1 MILKPGSEGDLIEEE
16 LRQSMTSAGDENS
29 QLAAYNAQLN
39 THFDAAASRTKNARK
54 WLLEVEPHR
63 FTHDLIERIQGFM
76 QPLVEHETHLE
87 SIKDGVAD
95 HNARIMHLF
104 TATVSSMCIGPQ
116 WKKLK
121 SEVDEVMGR
130 SPYVFDDSSFEVSE
144 EEEEEEEMRE
154 DEEEVESSAETPEER
169 LARKRLELSAE
180 DDDQSLSALRR
191 SSRLAEV
198 KTAQEKVSVK
208 AKVRPKG
215 SSATAKTKGGGT
227 GSLAAAKTK
236 GKGKESSAAAKT
248 KGGGGKNKS
257 SAKASKGEKERRR
270 PSSTAQ
276 FIIRR
281 VRPRRP
287 QRKNV
292 NDGELPCDPCSARRV
307 QARRGLHK
315 QLRFRIVQFMSR
327 RSLQLISCISAA

>member
-1 MILKPGSEGDLIEEE
+1 MILKQGNEGDLIEDE

-180 DDDQSLSALRR
+180 DDDQSLSELRR

-257 SAKASKGEKERRR
+257 SAKASKGEKRTKKAEQHG
-270 PSSTAQ
+270 PVYNSSGSTETAAEKKRQ
-276 FIIRR
+276 
-281 VRPRRP
+281 
-287 QRKNV
+287 
-292 NDGELPCDPCSARRV
+292 
-307 QARRGLHK
+307 RRGAAMRSMLGAACPGSPRLAQAVEVQDSPVYVSKKLKLH
-315 QLRFRIVQFMSR
+315 IDVD
-327 RSLQLISCISAA
+327 